1 MQHNRANGDLTSG
14 VSEPEALLTRRER
27 LRAERL
33 QQNAVPARI
42 SLRAGAV
49 TVAVAALLSWAA
61 VSWVTG
67 RSETAELPEAP
78 ALDSTA
84 EHRPLE
90 RPEGPEEEAAAV
102 LLVHVA
108 GAVAQPQVVELEPGD
123 RVADAVQAAGGFT
136 EEAAQH
142 GLNLAAEAQD
152 GSLIY
157 VPTADELASGENL
170 PPFGAS
176 TESSPGQEEALIN
189 INTAE
194 AGQLEQLPG
203 IGPALAE
210 RIITYRE
217 TNGEFSS
224 LEELAA
230 VSGIGPA
237 IIENIADQVTW

>member
-1 MQHNRANGDLTSG
+1 MQPDPPRGELSRDASD
-14 VSEPEALLTRRER
+14 PQALLSRRER

-33 QQNAVPARI
+33 QQHAAPARI

-67 RSETAELPEAP
+67 RPETAELPEP
-78 ALDSTA
+78 PTLDSTA
-84 EHRPLE
+84 EQRPQE
-90 RPEGPEEEAAAV
+90 RPGGSGEESPAV
-102 LLVHVA
+102 VVVHVA

-123 RVADAVQAAGGFT
+123 RVADAVEAAGGFT
-136 EEAAQH
+136 EEAALH

-152 GSLIY
+152 GSLVY
-157 VPTADELASGENL
+157 VPTTEELASGDH
-170 PPFGAS
+170 PPPTGG
-176 TESSPGQEEALIN
+176 TEDAAGQESAVIN

-203 IGPALAE
+203 IGPALAQ

-217 TNGEFSS
+217 SHGGFSS

-237 IIENIADQVTW
+237 IIENIAEQVTW